1 MKKLFAIT
9 SLLVLC
15 LIPCLSSAQENG
27 TPIFKKAKSH
37 LTFSSG
43 FGKTYPGLGD
53 TKTSVEDYDFIL
65 KYGYFLS
72 EEKGSSWYRGRHEIL
87 FEIPFYYVTKP
98 KSAIMIGINVLA
110 CWNFTAASETVIPYI
125 FAGGGP
131 LYTNL
136 DIPDLGTK
144 FNGNYQA
151 GTGVHY
157 FLTNKTAIDL
167 NIRYHHI
174 SNAGTAKPNIPLN
187 SIKTLIGISI
197 FW

>member
-1 MKKLFAIT
+1 MKKLFAVT
-9 SLLVLC
+9 SLLVLYFM
-15 LIPCLSSAQENG
+15 PCLSSAQEND
-27 TPIFKKAKSH
+27 TPIFNKAKSQW
-37 LTFSSG
+37 TFSAG
-43 FGKTYPGLGD
+43 LGKTYIGLGD
-53 TKTSVEDYDFIL
+53 TKTSVEEYDFIL

-72 EEKGSSWYRGRHEIL
+72 EEKGSSWHRGRHEIL

-98 KSAIMIGINVLA
+98 KSAIMVGVNILA
-110 CWNFTAASETVIPYI
+110 CWNFTSASKTVIPYI

-131 LYTNL
+131 IYTNL
-136 DIPDLGTK
+136 DIPDLGAE

-151 GTGVHY
+151 GTGFHY
-157 FLTNKTAIDL
+157 FLTSNTAIDF

-187 SIKTLIGISI
+187 SIKTLMGISL